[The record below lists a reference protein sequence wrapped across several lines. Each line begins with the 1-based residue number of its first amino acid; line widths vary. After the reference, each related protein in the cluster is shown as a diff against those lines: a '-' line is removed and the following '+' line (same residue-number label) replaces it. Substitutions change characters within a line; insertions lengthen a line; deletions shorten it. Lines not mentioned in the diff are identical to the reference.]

1 MMTNAS
7 EKFDVDCLVVG
18 GGPAGLTAS
27 MYLARYRRKV
37 AVFDS
42 GESRAKLIPKSRNYP
57 GFPSGISG
65 EELLALLRNQAIEF
79 GATICPARI
88 DTLQET
94 EGGFVAGY
102 AGGGVT
108 ARFVILA
115 TGIVDKSPVMD
126 GLEEAIADGLIR
138 YCPVCDG
145 FEATD
150 RRLAVFGSGAD
161 ALAKAR
167 FLTTYSR
174 DVTLLSPDDV
184 RQPERQAEGQS
195 LHIIDGVN
203 GLRRNGRS
211 ITTAAGQKDSTDFE
225 IVYPALGCEVRS
237 HLAAALGA
245 ETTDVGCLKV
255 DAHQRTLV
263 DRLYAVGD
271 VVSDLHQ
278 ITVAAGHA
286 AVAATHVHKSLPSNP
301 RARNQTRC
309 SVSAEPG

>member
-1 MMTNAS
+1 
-7 EKFDVDCLVVG
+7 
-18 GGPAGLTAS
+18 
-27 MYLARYRRKV
+27 V

-65 EELLALLRNQAIEF
+65 EELLALLRNQAIEY
-79 GATICPARI
+79 GATICPVRI
-88 DTLQET
+88 ETLQET

-115 TGIVDKSPVMD
+115 TGIVDKSPEMD

-150 RRLAVFGSGAD
+150 RRLAVFGSGAG

-174 DVTLLSPDDV
+174 EPLW
-184 RQPERQAEGQS
+184 
-195 LHIIDGVN
+195 
-203 GLRRNGRS
+203 LRYCD
-211 ITTAAGQKDSTDFE
+211 K
-225 IVYPALGCEVRS
+225 
-237 HLAAALGA
+237 
-245 ETTDVGCLKV
+245 
-255 DAHQRTLV
+255 
-263 DRLYAVGD
+263 
-271 VVSDLHQ
+271 
-278 ITVAAGHA
+278 
-286 AVAATHVHKSLPSNP
+286 
-301 RARNQTRC
+301 
-309 SVSAEPG
+309 

>member
-1 MMTNAS
+1 MMTNS
-7 EKFDVDCLVVG
+7 KENFDVDCLVVG

-27 MYLARYRRKV
+27 MYLARYRRK
-37 AVFDS
+37 AALFDS
-42 GESRAKLIPKSRNYP
+42 GGSRAKLIPRSRNYP
-57 GFPSGISG
+57 GFPAGISG
-65 EELLALLRNQAIEF
+65 EELLALLRDQATEY

-94 EGGFVAGY
+94 EGGFVAGHE
-102 AGGGVT
+102 GGSVT
-108 ARFVILA
+108 APFVILA
-115 TGIVDKSPVMD
+115 TGIVDKSPEMD

-150 RRLAVFGSGAD
+150 RRLAVFGSGED

-174 DVTLLSPDDV
+174 DVTLLSPDHV
-184 RQPERQAEGQS
+184 HQPEKQAEGPTF
-195 LHIIDGVN
+195 HIIEGVN
-203 GLRRNGRS
+203 GLRRIGRS
-211 ITTAAGQKDSTDFE
+211 ITAGAGQSDSSDFD

-245 ETTDVGCLKV
+245 ATTEAGCLKV
-255 DAHQRTLV
+255 DAYQRTVV
-263 DRLYAVGD
+263 DRLYAIGD

-278 ITVAAGHA
+278 IAVAAGHA

-301 RARNQTRC
+301 RANGDTR
-309 SVSAEPG
+309 SA